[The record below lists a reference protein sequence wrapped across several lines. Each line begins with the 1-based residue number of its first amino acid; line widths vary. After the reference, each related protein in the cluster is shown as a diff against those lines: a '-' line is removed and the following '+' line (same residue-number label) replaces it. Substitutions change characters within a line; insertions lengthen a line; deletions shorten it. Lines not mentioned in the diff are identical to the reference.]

1 MYLDS
6 LHHMCFTA
14 VRIKKISKEKKSCIW
29 SVVASLKKMSNE
41 EKKNKRRKNNLACAR
56 NGKILKD

>member
-1 MYLDS
+1 
-6 LHHMCFTA
+6 
-14 VRIKKISKEKKSCIW
+14 
-29 SVVASLKKMSNE
+29 MSNE